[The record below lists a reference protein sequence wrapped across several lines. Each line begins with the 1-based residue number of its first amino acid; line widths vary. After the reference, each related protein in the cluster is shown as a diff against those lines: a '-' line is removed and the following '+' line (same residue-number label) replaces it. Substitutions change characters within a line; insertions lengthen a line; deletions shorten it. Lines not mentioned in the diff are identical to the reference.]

1 MLTYSFFHRLVIY
14 NLKSWLA
21 QRLGPIVSMLFLR
34 IGSLVFFL
42 FFAGCAPTLTWV
54 SDPSSIPSCLPDRL
68 PQWSDFLPR
77 VPQDQRG
84 AVTAIRFLHHPS
96 QHRLSMAFDFE
107 HSWVKPD
114 LIEPENVV
122 LWRMSEHLLAH
133 EQLHFLISCLV
144 VRQANLSITKQ
155 DDLLKMLELTKLVAQ
170 RLNLQY
176 DTDTNHGLNMDAQQ
190 SWEREAMRQLQD
202 LGNHSFPRTFSDGAK
217 IGKF

>member
-1 MLTYSFFHRLVIY
+1 
-14 NLKSWLA
+14 
-21 QRLGPIVSMLFLR
+21 MLFLR
-34 IGSLVFFL
+34 IGSLVYFL
-42 FFAGCAPTLTWV
+42 FFVGCAPSLTWV
-54 SDPSSIPSCLPDRL
+54 PDPLAIPSCQPDRL

-84 AVTAIRFLHHPS
+84 AETAIRFLHHPS

-114 LIEPENVV
+114 LIEPENVI
-122 LWRMSEHLLAH
+122 LWRMSEDLLAH

-155 DDLLKMLELTKLVAQ
+155 DDLLRMLELTKLVAQ

-176 DTDTNHGLNMDAQQ
+176 DTDTNHGLNIDAQQ
-190 SWEREAMRQLQD
+190 SWETEVMSQLQE
-202 LGNHSFPRTFSDGAK
+202 LGTHSFPPTSSDGAETR
-217 IGKF
+217 KF